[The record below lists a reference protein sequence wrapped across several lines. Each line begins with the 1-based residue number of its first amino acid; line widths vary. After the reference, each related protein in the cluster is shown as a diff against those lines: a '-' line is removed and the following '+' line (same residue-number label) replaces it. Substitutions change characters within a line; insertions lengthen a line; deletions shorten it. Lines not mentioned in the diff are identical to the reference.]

1 MKPPWKWRSA
11 STHKAAS
18 LGQRVSGLDGE
29 GGILGRGSDQ
39 SRGLVRERTIMKS
52 LQGNRLARLQN
63 REDDLKGVE
72 GQAEG
77 RGVFLSGHLW
87 FQESEST

>member
-1 MKPPWKWRSA
+1 
-11 STHKAAS
+11 
-18 LGQRVSGLDGE
+18 
-29 GGILGRGSDQ
+29 
-39 SRGLVRERTIMKS
+39 MKS

-63 REDDLKGVE
+63 REDDLKGLE

>member
-1 MKPPWKWRSA
+1 MKPPWKWGSA
-11 STHKAAS
+11 STHKAVS

-39 SRGLVRERTIMKS
+39 SRGLERGLFMKS

-63 REDDLKGVE
+63 REDDLKGLE